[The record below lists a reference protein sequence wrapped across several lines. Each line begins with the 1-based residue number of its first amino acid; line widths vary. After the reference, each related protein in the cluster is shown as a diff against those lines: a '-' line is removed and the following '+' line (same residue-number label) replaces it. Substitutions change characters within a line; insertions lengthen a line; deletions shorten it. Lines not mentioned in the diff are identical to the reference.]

1 MDSES
6 NIAWKWHD
14 ACRNNTCEVSSYTH
28 CGLILMHFMDHFWIR
43 NINTDAWTVHVQYD
57 INSMTVCMQ
66 THENSNNTM
75 VTVTQRSLGSCRN
88 KKLAVDSSFLL
99 HTRYAWITACS
110 GKPSVFSC
118 YGACM
123 YVSVQKVIHLNVMYM
138 EHFHVTS
145 HVQKWPPFCYTA
157 AIQQWSYTAPLHSC
171 RSKFSY

>member
-1 MDSES
+1 MAWCNAEIILVKYLHIPIVGLYLCTSWIISEYV
-6 NIAWKWHD
+6 
-14 ACRNNTCEVSSYTH
+14 TLTQ
-28 CGLILMHFMDHFWIR
+28 
-43 NINTDAWTVHVQYD
+43 VHGRRQEYD
-57 INSMTVCMQ
+57 TNSMTVCMQ